1 MQGVLGFDALTAGL
15 AFLPQS
21 ASVVVGSQISS
32 RLVSRLGARAMIV
45 AGATLTAAGFAWFSL
60 LTPTTSW
67 AAGILGPGIAVSLGM
82 GIVFPAVTTAA
93 TSGVDGGL
101 AGLVSG
107 LVTTSRQIG
116 GAVGLS
122 VLSTLAAAHTA
133 TLIAEG
139 APAPVASTSGTTAAF
154 TVAAVVVAI
163 AALVALLVPAPQRT
177 GTPEPARV

>member
-1 MQGVLGFDALTAGL
+1 
-15 AFLPQS
+15 
-21 ASVVVGSQISS
+21 
-32 RLVSRLGARAMIV
+32 MIV

-93 TSGVDGGL
+93 TSGVDGSL

-133 TLIAEG
+133 TLTAEG
-139 APAPVASTSGTTAAF
+139 APAPVASTVGHD
-154 TVAAVVVAI
+154 
-163 AALVALLVPAPQRT
+163 
-177 GTPEPARV
+177 ARVHRRGGRGRDRGAGRAPRPGPGAGGDAGAGAGLAQIS